1 MHFIVQLQPQ
11 LIVNGQIQGVDFIHG
26 VILTQLGGIVFLKR
40 ALLGA
45 LDSLMTLKKHYF
57 SNVIDNSI
65 FIYFQYLLL
74 NN

>member
-1 MHFIVQLQPQ
+1 
-11 LIVNGQIQGVDFIHG
+11 

-57 SNVIDNSI
+57 PNVIDNSI